1 MKTLTK
7 SFIIWMLAIGSIS
20 NAQAFYNQDEVDSS
34 LVTIEDDSTL
44 TFSLSKENDDLE
56 ALSFPLANN
65 NITSLT
71 PSLTDKNAP
80 YQVGSLFSNEN
91 FSAESGFS
99 DKSTRQVDQT
109 AFFLQGRY
117 RLLQQAKFSLLLTAK
132 IESLN
137 EHSIYQFY
145 SNDFVS
151 HEKSSIPVNASNAYA
166 RIGILGKY
174 TINEHWSLVG
184 GITSTAHE
192 KSASNQPIHQKKTDQ
207 VALFGTTYT
216 F

>member
-1 MKTLTK
+1 MKTLIK
-7 SFIIWMLAIGSIS
+7 SIFIWILALGVIS
-20 NAQAFYNQDEVDSS
+20 NAQAFYSQDELASPR
-34 LVTIEDDSTL
+34 VTIEGDSEL
-44 TFSLSKENDDLE
+44 TSILSKESDELE
-56 ALSFPLANN
+56 VLTFPLENH

-71 PSLTDKNAP
+71 SSLTDKSAP
-80 YQVGSLFSNEN
+80 YQVGSLFSNKN

-99 DKSTRQVDQT
+99 EKSTIAIEQT
-109 AFFLQGRY
+109 VFFLQGRY

-137 EHSIYQFY
+137 EYSIYQFY

-151 HEKSSIPVNASNAYA
+151 HEKSSIPVNTSNVYT
-166 RIGILGKY
+166 RVGILGQY
-174 TINEHWSLVG
+174 AINEHWSLVG

-192 KSASNQPIHQKKTDQ
+192 KSASNQAIHQKKTDQ